1 MDLAPKRF
9 DVYLVP
15 LDPATGAEM
24 KKTRPCLIISPDEMN
39 DLVRTVIIT
48 PLTSSRTSFDFRA
61 RCEFQGVRG
70 EVALDHIRTVD
81 KRRLRKFLGR
91 LNPADQ
97 VRVRELLDEIF
108 GDQ

>member
-1 MDLAPKRF
+1 VDVAAKRY

-24 KKTRPCLIISPDEMN
+24 KKTRPCVIISPDEMN

-48 PLTSSRTSFDFRA
+48 PLTSTLTGFDFRV

-70 EVALDHIRTVD
+70 EIALDHIRTVD
-81 KRRLRKFLGR
+81 RGRLRKRLGR
-91 LNPADQ
+91 LD
-97 VRVRELLDEIF
+97 VRAQGRLRDMLDEMF
-108 GDQ
+108 GV

>member
-1 MDLAPKRF
+1 MAAKQY

-15 LDPATGAEM
+15 LDPATGTEM
-24 KKTRPCLIISPDEMN
+24 KKSRPCVIISPDEMN

-48 PLTSSRTSFDFRA
+48 PLTSTLTDFDFRV

-81 KRRLRKFLGR
+81 KSRLRKRLGR
-91 LNPADQ
+91 LDTPTQA
-97 VRVRELLDEIF
+97 RVRDMLDEIF
-108 GDQ
+108 LE